1 MDSLVPTLTLFSTVV
16 IQKCIPMVQKP
27 FSAYSLCLIKGYR
40 EKKLICF
47 RIPFILKSNI
57 SWKCICFSENIQ
69 DGICSGCEKEF
80 SIKKNTSPK
89 APLPS
94 LKTKSLT
101 SLDSGGVLMGKLHI
115 WKAKKHRN
123 QSIKLDLK
131 HLSEEKI
138 RLSQTLVTISM
149 NQNPHTTHENDADP
163 HCFKLETNNKKMRA
177 GSYSPMPYLRVNY
190 VYHRKSKSASRHSG
204 QWSGSLWSPGSGKNP

>member
-1 MDSLVPTLTLFSTVV
+1 M
-16 IQKCIPMVQKP
+16 
-27 FSAYSLCLIKGYR
+27 
-40 EKKLICF
+40 
-47 RIPFILKSNI
+47 PFILKSNI

-123 QSIKLDLK
+123 QAIKLDLK

-138 RLSQTLVTISM
+138 WLPQTLVIPS
-149 NQNPHTTHENDADP
+149 Q
-163 HCFKLETNNKKMRA
+163 
-177 GSYSPMPYLRVNY
+177 
-190 VYHRKSKSASRHSG
+190 
-204 QWSGSLWSPGSGKNP
+204 